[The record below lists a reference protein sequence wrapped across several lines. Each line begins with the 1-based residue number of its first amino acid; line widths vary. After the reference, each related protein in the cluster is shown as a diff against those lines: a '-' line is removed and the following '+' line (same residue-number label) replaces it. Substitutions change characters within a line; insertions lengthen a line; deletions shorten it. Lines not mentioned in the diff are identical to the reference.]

1 MRHGRVW
8 CLTETIGYISISM
21 PYGMMLLNRT
31 IAQGHHMSTPPIS
44 FVVVGAGSRGAH
56 AYAPYAQQFPNDA
69 RIVAVAEPDS
79 TRRTTLADLHDIGP
93 DQCFTS
99 YDDLFAHGK
108 IADAAIITTQDAM
121 HVEPTLKALALGYHV
136 LLEKPM
142 ATTPLDCT
150 RLVMAAEAAGKLLV
164 IGHVLRYT
172 DFFSQLHDILQAG
185 TIGDIITVAHRENVA
200 HWHMGHS
207 FVRGNWRRKDESTPM
222 ILAKCCHDLDI
233 MVWNIGREC
242 TRLSSVGDR
251 SFYRSERAPAGSTS
265 RCLDGCTVEHTC
277 PWSAKRIYLDLEP
290 WPSIHHLANDVAPDH
305 WPFNVISHD
314 RSHAGRLAAVQNGP
328 YGRCVFHCDND
339 VVDHQVVSMEF
350 AGGISATLTM
360 HGVSSEENRY
370 MRYDGTTGTLEGFFD
385 ANGGRIEIRP
395 HRGTARTIE
404 VDGRAGHG
412 GGDTGIMR
420 GFIAAVRGHAAPR
433 SSARESLE
441 SHLLAFASE
450 DARLAHNVIDMS
462 DYRTALRQQVSGE

>member
-1 MRHGRVW
+1 MVF
-8 CLTETIGYISISM
+8 
-21 PYGMMLLNRT
+21 
-31 IAQGHHMSTPPIS
+31 MSNTPIT
-44 FVVVGAGSRGAH
+44 FVLVGAGSRGAH
-56 AYAPYAQQFPNDA
+56 AYAPYAQQFPHDA
-69 RIVAVAEPDS
+69 RIVAVAEPD
-79 TRRTTLADLHDIGP
+79 TQRRNAIAELNDIGAA
-93 DQCFTS
+93 QCFTS
-99 YDDLFAHGK
+99 YDALFAQGK

-121 HVEPTLKALALGYHV
+121 HVEPTLAALTLGYHV

-142 ATTPLDCT
+142 ATSPLDCT
-150 RLVMAAEAAGKLLV
+150 RLVMAAEAAGKHLV

-172 DFFSQLHDILQAG
+172 DFFSTLHDVLKAG
-185 TIGDIITVAHRENVA
+185 TIGEIITVAHRENVA

-242 TRLSSVGDR
+242 TSLSSVGDR
-251 SFYRSERAPAGSTS
+251 SFYRREHAPAGSTA
-265 RCLDGCTVEHTC
+265 RCLDGCAVESTC

-290 WPSIHHLANDVAPDH
+290 WPSIQHLATETAPDQ
-305 WPFNVISHD
+305 WPFNVVSHD
-314 RSHAGRLAAVQNGP
+314 RSYAARLDAVTNGP
-328 YGRCVFHCDND
+328 YGRCVFACDND

-370 MRYDGTTGTLEGFFD
+370 MRYDGTKGTLEGFFD

-395 HRGTARTIE
+395 HRGTPEIIE

-420 GFIAAVRGHAAPR
+420 GFVAAVRGEAAPR

-450 DARLAHNVIDMS
+450 DARLAHHVIDMHE
-462 DYRTALRQQVSGE
+462 YRNALRTQVTGG

>member
-1 MRHGRVW
+1 MVF
-8 CLTETIGYISISM
+8 
-21 PYGMMLLNRT
+21 
-31 IAQGHHMSTPPIS
+31 MSNTPIT
-44 FVVVGAGSRGAH
+44 FVLVGAGSRGAH
-56 AYAPYAQQFPNDA
+56 AYAPYAQQFPHDA
-69 RIVAVAEPDS
+69 RIVAVAEPDLQ
-79 TRRTTLADLHDIGP
+79 RRNAIAELNDIGAA
-93 DQCFTS
+93 QCFTS
-99 YDDLFAHGK
+99 YDALFAQGK

-121 HVEPTLKALALGYHV
+121 HVEPTLAALTLGYHV

-142 ATTPLDCT
+142 ATSPLDCT
-150 RLVMAAEAAGKLLV
+150 RLVMAAEAAGKHLV

-172 DFFSQLHDILQAG
+172 DFFSTLHDVLKAG
-185 TIGDIITVAHRENVA
+185 TIGEIITVAHRENVA

-242 TRLSSVGDR
+242 TSLSSVGDR
-251 SFYRSERAPAGSTS
+251 SFYRREHAPTGSTA
-265 RCLDGCTVEHTC
+265 RCLDGCAVESTC

-290 WPSIHHLANDVAPDH
+290 WPSIQHLATETAPDQ
-305 WPFNVISHD
+305 WPFNVVSHD
-314 RSHAGRLAAVQNGP
+314 RSYAARLDAVTNGP
-328 YGRCVFHCDND
+328 YGRCVFACDND

-370 MRYDGTTGTLEGFFD
+370 MRYDGTKGTLEGFFD

-395 HRGTARTIE
+395 HRGTPEIIE

-420 GFIAAVRGHAAPR
+420 GFVAAVRGEAAPR

-450 DARLAHNVIDMS
+450 DARLAHHVIDMHE
-462 DYRTALRQQVSGE
+462 YRNALRTQVTGG

>member
-1 MRHGRVW
+1 MVF
-8 CLTETIGYISISM
+8 
-21 PYGMMLLNRT
+21 
-31 IAQGHHMSTPPIS
+31 MSNTPIT
-44 FVVVGAGSRGAH
+44 FVLVGAGSRGAH
-56 AYAPYAQQFPNDA
+56 AYAPYAQQFPHDA
-69 RIVAVAEPDS
+69 RIVAVAEPD
-79 TRRTTLADLHDIGP
+79 TQRRNAIAEPNDIGAA
-93 DQCFTS
+93 QCFTS
-99 YDDLFAHGK
+99 YDALFAQGK

-121 HVEPTLKALALGYHV
+121 HVEPTLAALTLGYHV

-142 ATTPLDCT
+142 ATSPLDCT
-150 RLVMAAEAAGKLLV
+150 RLVMAAEAAGKHLV

-172 DFFSQLHDILQAG
+172 DFFSTLHDVLKAG
-185 TIGDIITVAHRENVA
+185 TIGEIITVAHRENVA

-242 TRLSSVGDR
+242 TSLSSVGDR
-251 SFYRSERAPAGSTS
+251 SFYRREHAPAGSTA
-265 RCLDGCTVEHTC
+265 RCLDGCAVESTC

-290 WPSIHHLANDVAPDH
+290 WPSIQHLATETAPDQ
-305 WPFNVISHD
+305 WPFNVVSHD
-314 RSHAGRLAAVQNGP
+314 RSYAARLDAVTNGP
-328 YGRCVFHCDND
+328 YGRCVFACDND

-370 MRYDGTTGTLEGFFD
+370 MRYDGTKGTLEGFFD

-395 HRGTARTIE
+395 HRGTPEIIE

-420 GFIAAVRGHAAPR
+420 GFVAAVRGEAAPR

-450 DARLAHNVIDMS
+450 DARLAHHVIDMHE
-462 DYRTALRQQVSGE
+462 YRNALRTQVTGG

>member
-1 MRHGRVW
+1 MYKEHW
-8 CLTETIGYISISM
+8 W
-21 PYGMMLLNRT
+21 N
-31 IAQGHHMSTPPIS
+31 MSNVPVT
-44 FVVVGAGSRGAH
+44 FVLIGAGSRGAH
-56 AYAPYAQQFPNDA
+56 AYAPYAQQFPHDA
-69 RIVAVAEPDS
+69 RIVAVAEPDQ
-79 TRRTTLADLHDIGP
+79 TRRTALAELHDINP
-93 DQCFTS
+93 EHCYSS
-99 YDDLFAHGK
+99 YEALFAHGK

-121 HVEPTLKALALGYHV
+121 HVEPTLAALASGYHV

-150 RLVMAAEAAGKLLV
+150 RLVMAAEAAGKHLV

-172 DFFSQLHDILQAG
+172 DFFSTLHDVLQAG
-185 TIGDIITVAHRENVA
+185 TIGDIVTVAHRENVA

-242 TRLSSVGDR
+242 TRISSIGDR
-251 SFYRSERAPAGSTS
+251 SFYRSERAPAGSTA
-265 RCLDGCTVEHTC
+265 RCLDGCAVESTC

-290 WPSIHHLANDVAPDH
+290 WPQIQHLATGIAPDQ
-305 WPFNVISHD
+305 WPFNVVSHD
-314 RSHAGRLAAVQNGP
+314 RSYAARLDAVQHGP
-328 YGRCVFHCDND
+328 YGRCVFACDND

-370 MRYDGTTGTLEGFFD
+370 MRYDGTKGTLEGFFD
-385 ANGGRIEIRP
+385 AHGGRIEVRP
-395 HRGTARTIE
+395 HRGVAEIIE

-420 GFIAAVRGHAAPR
+420 GFVAAVRGEAAPR

-450 DARLAHNVIDMS
+450 DARIDRSVIDM
-462 DYRTALRQQVSGE
+462 DTYRTRLRNHVAGA

>member
-1 MRHGRVW
+1 MVF
-8 CLTETIGYISISM
+8 
-21 PYGMMLLNRT
+21 
-31 IAQGHHMSTPPIS
+31 MSNTPIT
-44 FVVVGAGSRGAH
+44 FVLVGAGSRGAH
-56 AYAPYAQQFPNDA
+56 AYAPYAQQFPHDA
-69 RIVAVAEPDS
+69 RIVAVAEPDLQ
-79 TRRTTLADLHDIGP
+79 RRNAIAELNDIGAA
-93 DQCFTS
+93 QCFTS
-99 YDDLFAHGK
+99 YDALFAQGK

-121 HVEPTLKALALGYHV
+121 HVEPTLAALTLGYHV

-142 ATTPLDCT
+142 ATSPLDCT
-150 RLVMAAEAAGKLLV
+150 RLVMAAEAAGKHLV

-172 DFFSQLHDILQAG
+172 DFFSTLHDVLKAG
-185 TIGDIITVAHRENVA
+185 TIGEIITVAHRENVA

-242 TRLSSVGDR
+242 TSLSSVGDR
-251 SFYRSERAPAGSTS
+251 SFYRREHAPAGSTA
-265 RCLDGCTVEHTC
+265 RCLDGCAVESTC

-290 WPSIHHLANDVAPDH
+290 WPSIQHLATETAPDQ
-305 WPFNVISHD
+305 WPFNVVSHD
-314 RSHAGRLAAVQNGP
+314 RSHAARLDAVTNGP
-328 YGRCVFHCDND
+328 YGRCVFACDND

-370 MRYDGTTGTLEGFFD
+370 MRYDGTKGTLEGFFD

-395 HRGTARTIE
+395 HRGTPEIIE

-420 GFIAAVRGHAAPR
+420 GFVAAVRGEAAPR

-450 DARLAHNVIDMS
+450 DARLAHHVIDMHE
-462 DYRTALRQQVSGE
+462 YRNALRTQVTGG

>member
-1 MRHGRVW
+1 MTQNPV
-8 CLTETIGYISISM
+8 T
-21 PYGMMLLNRT
+21 
-31 IAQGHHMSTPPIS
+31 
-44 FVVVGAGSRGAH
+44 FVLVGAGSRGAH
-56 AYAPYAQQFPNDA
+56 AYAPYAQQFPRDA
-69 RIVAVAEPDS
+69 RIVAVAEPDIQ
-79 TRRTTLADLHDIGP
+79 RRNALAELHDIGT
-93 DQCFTS
+93 DQCYTS
-99 YDDLFAHGK
+99 YEALFAQGK

-121 HVEPTLKALALGYHV
+121 HVEPTLAALALGYHV

-150 RLVMAAEAAGKLLV
+150 RLVMAAEAAGKHLV

-172 DFFSQLHDILQAG
+172 DFFSTLHDVLMAG
-185 TIGDIITVAHRENVA
+185 TIGEIITVAHRENVA

-242 TRLSSVGDR
+242 TRISSIGDR
-251 SFYRSERAPAGSTS
+251 SFYRSERAPTGSTA
-265 RCLDGCTVEHTC
+265 RCLDGCAVEATC

-290 WPSIHHLANDVAPDH
+290 WPNIQHLAGGIAPDQ
-305 WPFNVISHD
+305 WPFNVVSHD
-314 RSHAGRLAAVQNGP
+314 RSYAARLDAVTNGP
-328 YGRCVFHCDND
+328 YGRCVFACDND

-350 AGGISATLTM
+350 TGGISATLTM

-370 MRYDGTTGTLEGFFD
+370 MRYDGTKGTLEGFFD
-385 ANGGRIEIRP
+385 AQGGRIEIRP
-395 HRGTARTIE
+395 HRGLAEVIA

-450 DARLAHNVIDMS
+450 DARLAQHVIDMA
-462 DYRTALRQQVSGE
+462 DYRTMLRNQVTGA

>member
-1 MRHGRVW
+1 
-8 CLTETIGYISISM
+8 
-21 PYGMMLLNRT
+21 
-31 IAQGHHMSTPPIS
+31 MSNTPIT
-44 FVVVGAGSRGAH
+44 FVLVGAGSRGAH
-56 AYAPYAQQFPNDA
+56 AYAPYAQQFPHDA
-69 RIVAVAEPDS
+69 RIVAVAEPDLQ
-79 TRRTTLADLHDIGP
+79 RRNAIAELNDIGAA
-93 DQCFTS
+93 QCFTS
-99 YDDLFAHGK
+99 YDALFAQGK

-121 HVEPTLKALALGYHV
+121 HVEPTLAALTLGYHV

-142 ATTPLDCT
+142 ATSPLDCT
-150 RLVMAAEAAGKLLV
+150 RLVMAAEAAGKHLV

-172 DFFSQLHDILQAG
+172 DFFSTLHDVLKAG
-185 TIGDIITVAHRENVA
+185 TIGEIITVAHRENVA

-242 TRLSSVGDR
+242 TSLSSVGDR
-251 SFYRSERAPAGSTS
+251 SFYRREHAPAGSTA
-265 RCLDGCTVEHTC
+265 RCLDGCAVESTC

-290 WPSIHHLANDVAPDH
+290 WPSIQHLATETAPDQ
-305 WPFNVISHD
+305 WPFNVVSHD
-314 RSHAGRLAAVQNGP
+314 RSYAARLDAVTNGP
-328 YGRCVFHCDND
+328 YGRCVFACDND

-370 MRYDGTTGTLEGFFD
+370 MRYDGTKGTLEGFFD

-395 HRGTARTIE
+395 HRGTPEIIE

-420 GFIAAVRGHAAPR
+420 GFVAAVRGEAAPR

-450 DARLAHNVIDMS
+450 DARLAHHVIDMHE
-462 DYRTALRQQVSGE
+462 YRNALRTQVTGG